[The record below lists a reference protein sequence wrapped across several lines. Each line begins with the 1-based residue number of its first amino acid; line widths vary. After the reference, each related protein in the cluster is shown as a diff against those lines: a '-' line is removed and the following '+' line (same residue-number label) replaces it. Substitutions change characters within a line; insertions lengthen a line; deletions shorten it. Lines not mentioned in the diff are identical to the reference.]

1 MIFGLRLTLKNFQTK
16 LFILYKKQFVA
27 TGNLGSIIRQ
37 QNMKEEIVDE
47 VRLETDLKPS
57 KRSLETIDDGKNEA
71 GVAVLV
77 KRPRSQKK
85 KKFAILMS
93 YCGQSYLG
101 MQFNHGFKTVEG
113 ELFQAF
119 SKLEIMDEE
128 SLKFPQTIHFQR
140 AARTDKGVIIY
151 NVCF

>member
-1 MIFGLRLTLKNFQTK
+1 
-16 LFILYKKQFVA
+16 
-27 TGNLGSIIRQ
+27 
-37 QNMKEEIVDE
+37 MKEETVDE

-57 KRSLETIDDGKNEA
+57 KRSFETIDDGKNEA
-71 GVAVLV
+71 GVEEMV

-151 NVCF
+151 YVCLKKIKSINFLLFTGICCSSSDFIEDE